1 MDKNRWLGRDC
12 WCRSYNRLA
21 QLKLFVRRK
30 HAGHNHC
37 NSYEPNWQLFR
48 ESEDR
53 YKARRRTYAN
63 RFVRQ
68 DVSPSECQPCH
79 LHTAN
84 TVIQTSPSNNIPSTY
99 PIVAAAID
107 CSSQQIA
114 EAEKRRLINKERTP
128 IGARDP
134 FSRYLNPRSS
144 RQAADSAAERGWHD
158 ALIDRFGTGPIYAV
172 IVEEMDA
179 ALQDVATKAELTRRG
194 AGIISILEELV
205 RRGIR
210 LT

>member
-1 MDKNRWLGRDC
+1 MPVTTIATAT
-12 WCRSYNRLA
+12 CRIGS
-21 QLKLFVRRK
+21 FSV
-30 HAGHNHC
+30 
-37 NSYEPNWQLFR
+37 
-48 ESEDR
+48 
-53 YKARRRTYAN
+53 KARTDTRPEGGSTPTAST
-63 RFVRQ
+63 
-68 DVSPSECQPCH
+68 DKKLSPSECQPRH
-79 LHTAN
+79 LHTDN

-114 EAEKRRLINKERTP
+114 EAEKRRLINKARTP
-128 IGARDP
+128 IGAPDP
-134 FSRYLNPRSS
+134 FSPYLNSRSS
-144 RQAADSAAERGWHD
+144 RQAADSAAERSWHN
-158 ALIDRFGTGPIYAV
+158 ALIDRFGTEPIYAV

-179 ALQDVATKAELTRRG
+179 ALQEAATKAELKRRG

>member
-1 MDKNRWLGRDC
+1 LD
-12 WCRSYNRLA
+12 RLA
-21 QLKLFVRRK
+21 KSF
-30 HAGHNHC
+30 G
-37 NSYEPNWQLFR
+37 
-48 ESEDR
+48 
-53 YKARRRTYAN
+53 
-63 RFVRQ
+63 
-68 DVSPSECQPCH
+68 H

-107 CSSQQIA
+107 CSSQIA
-114 EAEKRRLINKERTP
+114 EPEKRGLINKART
-128 IGARDP
+128 
-134 FSRYLNPRSS
+134 YLNPRSS
-144 RQAADSAAERGWHD
+144 RQAADSTAERSWHN

-179 ALQDVATKAELTRRG
+179 ALQDVATKAELTWRG